1 MSGESLE
8 NITKSDGNFP
18 PTFVDNHLLPD
29 MNFNGECLMKNISIA
44 KKVINLRISYTLGSQ
59 LRDF

>member
-29 MNFNGECLMKNISIA
+29 MNFNGVYISIA